1 MLAGRAS
8 GSFPNLSGGAV
19 PMTRYVFVTGG
30 VVSSLGKGIA
40 AASLGAILEA
50 RGLKISMVKLD
61 PYINVDPGTMSPFQH
76 GEVYVTTDGTESDLD
91 LGHYERFVRTVTGRN
106 SNYTTGR
113 IYERVIARERRG
125 DYLGATVQVIPHI
138 TDEIK
143 RSIKLGAG
151 DADVCMVEIGGTV
164 GDIESLPFLEAIRQ
178 MGVELGRDSVVYM
191 HLTLVPV
198 VGGSE
203 IKTKPTQHSVKELRG
218 IGIQPD
224 ILLCR
229 LKDPMPDEQRRKIAL
244 FTNVEERAVISAV
257 DADDI
262 YKIPLLLHE
271 QGLDDIVVK
280 RLGLTAPPTDLAEWR
295 QVVQAKAHPDAVVD
309 IAMVGKYVQ
318 MRDSYISLN
327 EALTHAGIKTRT
339 RVNVHYIESTDIE
352 ARGTGCLDGMD
363 AVLVP
368 GGFGERG
375 IEGKIQAVRYARE
388 KRIPYLGICLG
399 MQVAVIEYARHKLG
413 LEGAHSTEFDR
424 ATPHPVIAMITEW
437 QDQALGAQ
445 QRSEKS
451 DLGGTMRLGAQE
463 VVLGAGSVARALYGA
478 DVIRERH
485 RHRYEFNN
493 NYLGQFERAG
503 FRFSGFSR
511 DGLVEIVELPDH
523 PWFVAT
529 QFHPEFTSTPRDG
542 HPLFS
547 AFVKAAR
554 ISRAAQL
561 PAAAAS

>member
-1 MLAGRAS
+1 
-8 GSFPNLSGGAV
+8 
-19 PMTRYVFVTGG
+19 MTRYVFVTGG

-50 RGLKISMVKLD
+50 RGLRVSMVKLD

-76 GEVYVTTDGTESDLD
+76 GEVFVTDDGTESDLD
-91 LGHYERFVRTVTGRN
+91 LGHYERFVRTTTGRN

-113 IYERVIARERRG
+113 IYERVIAKERRG

-178 MGVELGRDSVVYM
+178 MGVELGRNAVTYM
-191 HLTLVPV
+191 HLTLVPT
-198 VGGSE
+198 VGASE

-229 LKDPMPDEQRRKIAL
+229 SKDPLPDEQRRKIAL

-257 DADDI
+257 DVDDI
-262 YKIPLLLHE
+262 YKIPQLLHD
-271 QGLDDIVVK
+271 QKLDEIVVE
-280 RLGLTAPPTDLAEWR
+280 RLGLQARPTDLAEWR
-295 QVVQAKAHPDAVVD
+295 RVVDAKGSPECTVD

-318 MRDSYISLN
+318 TRDAYISLN
-327 EALTHAGIKTRT
+327 EALTHGGIKSRT

-352 ARGTGCLDGMD
+352 ERGTGCLEGMD

-375 IEGKIQAVRYARE
+375 IEGKIQAVRFARE
-388 KRIPYLGICLG
+388 RGIPYLGICLG
-399 MQVAVIEYARHKLG
+399 MQLAIIEFGRNVLG
-413 LEGAHSTEFDR
+413 FKDANSTEFNR
-424 ATPHPVIAMITEW
+424 ATEHPVIAMITEW
-437 QDQALGAQ
+437 QDQGRGLQ
-445 QRSEKS
+445 QRSEGS

-463 VVLGAGSVARALYGA
+463 VRLAEGSVARQLYGA

-493 NYLGQFERAG
+493 NFLEQYRKAG
-503 FRFSGFSR
+503 LRFSGFSP
-511 DGLVEIVELPDH
+511 DGLVEIVEVPGH

-542 HPLFS
+542 HALFTG
-547 AFVKAAR
+547 FVRAAR
-554 ISRAAQL
+554 GARVVQL
-561 PAAAAS
+561 PAASGA